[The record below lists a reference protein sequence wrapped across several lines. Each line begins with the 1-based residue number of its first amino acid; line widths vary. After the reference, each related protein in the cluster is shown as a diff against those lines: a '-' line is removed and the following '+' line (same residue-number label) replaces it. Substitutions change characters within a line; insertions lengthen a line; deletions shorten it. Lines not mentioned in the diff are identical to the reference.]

1 MSTGSF
7 PLHLAAV
14 AGDTDVMEILLQAG
28 AKLTVQDN
36 DKCTPLHKVSLI
48 AHLFSHKVLKYFIVF
63 LSFTFLFSLFHQI
76 NV

>member
-36 DKCTPLHKVSLI
+36 DKCTPLHKVC
-48 AHLFSHKVLKYFIVF
+48 
-63 LSFTFLFSLFHQI
+63 
-76 NV
+76 

>member
-28 AKLTVQDN
+28 AKLTAQDN
-36 DKCTPLHKVSLI
+36 DKCTPLHKVCLI
-48 AHLFSHKVLKYFIVF
+48 AHLFSH
-63 LSFTFLFSLFHQI
+63 
-76 NV
+76 

>member
-36 DKCTPLHKVSLI
+36 DKCTPLHKV
-48 AHLFSHKVLKYFIVF
+48 
-63 LSFTFLFSLFHQI
+63 
-76 NV
+76 